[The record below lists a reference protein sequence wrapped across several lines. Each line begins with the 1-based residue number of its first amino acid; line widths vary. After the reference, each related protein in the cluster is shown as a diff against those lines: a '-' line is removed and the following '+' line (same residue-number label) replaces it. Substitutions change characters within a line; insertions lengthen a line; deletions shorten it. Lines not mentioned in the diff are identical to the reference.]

1 VHISVI
7 VPTKEDEEI
16 FAAFDRSL
24 RYGS

>member
-1 VHISVI
+1 LHISI
-7 VPTKEDEEI
+7 IAPTKADEDT